1 MNIKKNLAISET
13 GFVFDPSTGDSYT
26 LNTTGLEILQML
38 REGKSQEMIIQRMT
52 ADYDVDA
59 NTFDRYYYDFT
70 GMLKQMQLVVPDEQ
84 S

>member
-1 MNIKKNLAISET
+1 MKIKKNLAISET

-38 REGKSQEMIIQRMT
+38 REGKSHEMIIQRMT